1 MSWYETLSSETV
13 YDGYSTVRRDEL
25 RMPDGTTGVREY
37 VDHDDAVA
45 MVPVM
50 SDGSVL
56 LLKQYRHPLGRYLLE
71 IPAGKLD
78 QQGEEPAAAAQRE
91 LREEVGYA
99 AGNLHELTRFHN
111 SAGWTTETTTVYLA
125 TELSEQPAPD
135 GFEPTGEEA
144 DMEIVRIP
152 LLDAVEQAR
161 RGSLTDAKTILG
173 LLLAADHLD

>member
-1 MSWYETLSSETV
+1 MSWYEIVSSETV

-25 RMPDGTTGVREY
+25 RMPDGTSGVREY

-50 SDGSVL
+50 ADGSVL
-56 LLKQYRHPLGRYLLE
+56 LVKQYRHPLGRYLLE

-78 QQGEEPAAAAQRE
+78 RVGEEPEAAAQRE

-99 AGNLHELTRFHN
+99 AGRLRQLARFHN

-125 TELSEQPAPD
+125 TELSEAPARD
-135 GFEPTGEEA
+135 FEPTGEEA

-152 LLDAVEQAR
+152 FVDAVEQAR
-161 RGSLTDAKTILG
+161 SGSLTDAKTILG